1 MIDNFNKEI
10 QRSRRAADYIAQD
23 RANNP
28 KPADS
33 QMNYVLSKYGNP
45 NAHRATVEDFA
56 TNPGSF
62 GFSKISF
69 NDAQPG
75 DVFISNENGIPME
88 AVIFTGKKDNEGYP
102 LFDYIDWTKNDSE
115 VKGGRFL
122 DPRYFNENIFTVYR
136 QNKK

>member
-1 MIDNFNKEI
+1 MTDNYAQEIID
-10 QRSRRAADYIAQD
+10 SRKAADFITKS
-23 RANNP
+23 RGSKP
-28 KPADS
+28 KDS

-45 NAHRATVEDFA
+45 NAHKASVEDFA
-56 TNPGSF
+56 SNPGSF
-62 GFSKISF
+62 GFSRVSF
-69 NDAQPG
+69 NEAQPG

-102 LFDYIDWTKNDSE
+102 LFDYIDWTKGDSE

-136 QNKK
+136 QKK